1 MKPWFEREAKII
13 KFPEPKAK
21 VVELPNVQS
30 YPDFLTGVKDLHN
43 RKDRG
48 EISQAS
54 HDKLYTDLIHRFMKK
69 ESFETPWFLRENI
82 RLDEGITDKLQWTLD
97 VIKNDFKEIGSKVIA
112 FIKKLN
118 PFSKKQ
124 SKPQSDVQV
133 PPGAD
138 AQPSPTGNMQNNLES
153 LTEQDATS
161 NPGLSYNLIEKA
173 LKSSSSLADKVF
185 TFLLDIHAKP
195 KVEKIKHII
204 DAKVKNQ
211 TKLYVDT
218 IKSNLAVAE
227 ILRYPFYK
235 KIPGAF
241 DTLESGVLGAD
252 TLTKSKSGWV
262 NVVAE
267 LKSKFG
273 DPQYMQILEFNNLIL
288 RLNNVEENVKG
299 KSGKGEAF
307 LQHLFGA
314 SAAGQQEGAS
324 GDIKIG
330 NENWEVKSNYKKAN
344 VNAVSSATLAGR
356 DSKEPL
362 QNAGQYLQ
370 GILETQKAKL
380 NTKNPSKIF
389 TFGRNAELSW
399 NNFNTKNWTNLMNKF
414 IGVESKT
421 HNNMAHEVVVT
432 FLNKLYGQKLPKKA
446 ENYLTKATTKSWNA
460 GLFSKAFFMSNA
472 NYYYMNKKFD
482 GIIFI
487 NNKSG
492 TQNDMLIKAIDGN
505 DLVNKID
512 KGEIEGRTHDLNA
525 IKTGE
530 LSGQPGAVAK

>member
-1 MKPWFEREAKII
+1 MKPWFEKEIQEADII
-13 KFPEPKAK
+13 KFPKPERK
-21 VVELPNVQS
+21 VIKMPSVSE
-30 YPDFLTGVKDLHN
+30 YPDFITGVLDLQARRDKGQIGKDSYN
-43 RKDRG
+43 
-48 EISQAS
+48 
-54 HDKLYTDLIHRFMKK
+54 KLYQDLIHRFMRK
-69 ESFETPWFLRENI
+69 ESFETPWFLRENT

-97 VIKNDFKEIGSKVIA
+97 VIRNDFKEIGGKVLA

-118 PFSKKQ
+118 PFSRKQ
-124 SKPQSDVQV
+124 DEPVTKNTQQQGQEP
-133 PPGAD
+133 
-138 AQPSPTGNMQNNLES
+138 NLES
-153 LTEQDATS
+153 LNEQDVTA
-161 NPGLSYNLIEKA
+161 NPGMSFKLIEKA
-173 LKSSSSLADKVF
+173 LKASSDLADKVF

-195 KVEKIKHII
+195 KVEKIKQVI

-241 DTLESGVLGAD
+241 DTLENGVLGSD

-262 NVVAE
+262 NVIQE
-267 LKSKFG
+267 LKGKFG

-324 GDIKIG
+324 GDIRIG

-344 VNAVSSATLAGR
+344 VNQVSSATLAGR

-362 QNAGQYLQ
+362 QNAGDYIVE
-370 GILETQKAKL
+370 ILKNAKAKI
-380 NTKNPSKIF
+380 NVKNPSKPF
-389 TFGRNAELSW
+389 TFGRNADLSW

-414 IGVESKT
+414 IGVKSKT
-421 HNNMAHEVVVT
+421 HNNMAHEVAVT
-432 FLNKLYGQKLPKKA
+432 FLNKLYGEKLPKKA
-446 ENYLTKATTKSWNA
+446 ENYLAQATNKSWNA
-460 GLFSKAFFMSNA
+460 GLFNKAFFMSNA
-472 NYYYMNKKFD
+472 NYYYTNKGFA

-492 TQNDMLIKAIDGN
+492 TQDDMLIKAIDGK

-512 KGEIEGRTHDLNA
+512 KGEIVGRPHDLNA
-525 IKTGE
+525 IKSGE
-530 LSGQPGAVAK
+530 LSGQPGAVAT